1 MINLLPAEDKIKN
14 KKNYLFQLF
23 VVAGFA
29 VAGLFLVADIL
40 LLPSF
45 LPLFFEK
52 NSLKRQ
58 IAILEQSSF
67 LKQEKDLYGKL
78 SAFNSKLSVFGKNQ
92 EGQAQ
97 TISFFIERILN
108 EKPNGVSVKI
118 IDYSDGAQKLIKFS
132 GESISR
138 DLFLEFKNNL
148 EESGIFREV
157 VSPVSNLLEERNIE
171 FNLTLLL

>member
-58 IAILEQSSF
+58 S
-67 LKQEKDLYGKL
+67 
-78 SAFNSKLSVFGKNQ
+78 
-92 EGQAQ
+92 
-97 TISFFIERILN
+97 
-108 EKPNGVSVKI
+108 
-118 IDYSDGAQKLIKFS
+118 
-132 GESISR
+132 
-138 DLFLEFKNNL
+138 LF
-148 EESGIFREV
+148 
-157 VSPVSNLLEERNIE
+157 
-171 FNLTLLL
+171 